1 MCVGLYFPPAPPD
14 TTVPGLLLAGL
25 GSPICRHPSSPLAV
39 DAPRPWALHCMKAA
53 PLANLPAKC
62 PLWLQATPSSH
73 LRPSLSLPHD
83 VPTPGPNLSTRWAA
97 LTHSSSQSPS
107 WSPLLMDTITRPLGK
122 GPVRIVNLLPQFP
135 SFIYK
140 LAEAWVTSFYL

>member
-1 MCVGLYFPPAPPD
+1 MCRVIL
-14 TTVPGLLLAGL
+14 
-25 GSPICRHPSSPLAV
+25 SSCPSGHDCA
-39 DAPRPWALHCMKAA
+39 WALTGRTRVTHLQTPILTRGRRCPTALGP
-53 PLANLPAKC
+53 PLYEGHSTGQPPCSPAKC

-73 LRPSLSLPHD
+73 LRPSLSLSHD

-107 WSPLLMDTITRPLGK
+107 WSPPLMDTITRPLGK
-122 GPVRIVNLLPQFP
+122 GPVRTVNLLPQFP

-140 LAEAWVTSFYL
+140 LAEA